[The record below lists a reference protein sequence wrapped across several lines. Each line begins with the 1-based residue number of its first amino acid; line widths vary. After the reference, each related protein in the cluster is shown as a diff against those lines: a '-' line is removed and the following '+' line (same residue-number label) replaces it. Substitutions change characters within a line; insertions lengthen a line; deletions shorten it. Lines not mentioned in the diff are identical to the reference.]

1 MIDGRSKV
9 GTRALIAFFEDLH
22 RHPELAF
29 EEVRTTAKVRRA
41 LTDAG
46 IELLDTGLPTGLIA
60 VIRGSRPGRVI
71 GLRCDL
77 DALPIQEETALPYA
91 SEEPGKM
98 HACGHDFHTACM
110 LGAALLLKERQ
121 KDLAGTVKIVFQP
134 AEEAGTGGSRS
145 VVATGLLNDVE
156 EFYAIHSYPY
166 FDVGTLGIK
175 EGAVMA
181 APDRFSVTLYGKGAH
196 AAQPHD
202 AIDPVPA
209 LAALIEGFQTAVSRN
224 ADPFDPAV
232 VTIAKVQAGT
242 AWNVIPETAA
252 LEGTVRTLDN
262 GVRAMIR
269 RRLEALAASIAAAYG
284 CTADFRY
291 AEGPDPVINDASL
304 CAVCRDLALRSGF
317 QVDRQEDTMGGEDF
331 SEYLKICPGV
341 FVRVGTGGHIA
352 SHHPAFTVDSAALPA
367 AAEYFAALARERAEY
382 IKGE

>member
-1 MIDGRSKV
+1 MDNQ
-9 GTRALIAFFEDLH
+9 ALIAFFEDLH
-22 RHPELAF
+22 RHPELGF
-29 EEVRTTAKVRRA
+29 EEARTTARVREA
-41 LTDAG
+41 LTAAG
-46 IELLDTGLPTGLIA
+46 IELLDAKLKTGLIA
-60 VIRGSRPGRVI
+60 VVSGSRPGRVI

-77 DALPIQEETALPYA
+77 DALPMQEESGLPYA

-98 HACGHDFHTACM
+98 HACGHDFHAACM
-110 LGAALLLKERQ
+110 LGAALLLKARE
-121 KDLAGTVKIVFQP
+121 KDLAGTIKIVFQP
-134 AEEAGTGGSRS
+134 AEELGTGGAKS
-145 VVATGLLNDVE
+145 VVETGLLSDVQ

-166 FDVGTLGIK
+166 FDPGTLGVK
-175 EGAVMA
+175 EGPVMA

-209 LAALIEGFQTAVSRN
+209 LAALIAGFQTAVSRN

-232 VTIAKVQAGT
+232 VTIARVQAGT
-242 AWNVIPETAA
+242 AWNVIPESAL

-269 RRLEALAASIAAAYG
+269 GRLETLVASIAAAYG
-284 CTADFRY
+284 CTADFQY
-291 AEGPDPVINDASL
+291 VEGPDPVVNDAAL
-304 CAVCRDLALRSGF
+304 CAVCRDLALRMGF
-317 QVDRQEDTMGGEDF
+317 RVDRQEDTMGGEDF

-382 IKGE
+382 I